1 METTVEAHTA
11 EGATLFRPTRTKT
24 GLQRLAY
31 KCRQECN
38 TTLGA
43 HMIPGEMRI
52 EAGEIE
58 LNSGRKTIT
67 VKVANTGDRPIQVG
81 SHYHFFETNDALAFD
96 RASTR
101 GYRLNIAAGTAV
113 RFEPGQ
119 SRTVELVA
127 LSGERKVYGF
137 AGKIMGALE

>member
-1 METTVEAHTA
+1 
-11 EGATLFRPTRTKT
+11 
-24 GLQRLAY
+24 
-31 KCRQECN
+31 
-38 TTLGA
+38 
-43 HMIPGEMRI
+43 MIPGEMQI
-52 EAGEIE
+52 EPGEIE
-58 LNSGRKTIT
+58 LNSGRKAIAI
-67 VKVANTGDRPIQVG
+67 KVANTGDRPVQVG
-81 SHYHFFETNDALAFD
+81 SHYHFFEANDALSFD

-137 AGKIMGALE
+137 TGKIMGKLE